1 MNGRKKS
8 IMGKTITKVMNNE
21 ISDFYKR
28 SKQSFK
34 ELYIDMVD
42 FFGLEKI
49 WDFIL
54 YEMDNMP
61 KNKFT
66 QEFLNFDE
74 IDNLSKM
81 IIK

>member
-1 MNGRKKS
+1 
-8 IMGKTITKVMNNE
+8 MGKTITKVMNNE